1 MQDAIFSQIYQAQN
15 VASTPYQAYGLPTVA
30 DLSPLQ
36 QQAATQIQGMQ
47 GQWQPAL
54 TAAAQGTQA
63 LASAPGGSAAA
74 QPYQQQAAGMSAL
87 GAASPYLT
95 AGLANSGAQA
105 AQPYANQQSG
115 LLGAL
120 NYNAPAQALT
130 PYVDQSLASS
140 GLSQANPYLQ
150 QGVATS
156 GMQAA
161 TPYLQQAGQ
170 SGASGIQSY
179 MNPYT
184 SQVTDQIAKL
194 GARNLSEN
202 LLPAVSDSFV
212 RAGQFGGSRM
222 GEFGSRAVRDTQD
235 SILNQQS
242 QALQAGYGQAV
253 NASQA
258 DLSRQAGL
266 ANTAGQLGS
275 AQQQALLSAGQTA
288 GQLGT
293 AQQNAILQGG
303 QAMSSAQQQAL
314 QQALSGAGQY
324 GNMASTMGG
333 LTQQQQ
339 QAMLT
344 AGQTAGNLTAGQ
356 QQLLSG
362 LGSQAGS
369 LTQADIAR
377 QQSGLAQLATMAGQ
391 GQQLGI
397 ADAAALQSAGA
408 TQQAQNQ
415 AQLTAAQQ
423 QFQNEQLYP
432 KQQLDWLNTQVRG
445 MAPIVP
451 TTTTN
456 SGSTTGA
463 TYSASPLS
471 QLATGLA
478 AGAGLYNLGK

>member
-1 MQDAIFSQIYQAQN
+1 
-15 VASTPYQAYGLPTVA
+15 
-30 DLSPLQ
+30 
-36 QQAATQIQGMQ
+36 
-47 GQWQPAL
+47 
-54 TAAAQGTQA
+54 
-63 LASAPGGSAAA
+63 
-74 QPYQQQAAGMSAL
+74 
-87 GAASPYLT
+87 
-95 AGLANSGAQA
+95 
-105 AQPYANQQSG
+105 
-115 LLGAL
+115 
-120 NYNAPAQALT
+120 
-130 PYVDQSLASS
+130 
-140 GLSQANPYLQ
+140 
-150 QGVATS
+150 
-156 GMQAA
+156 MQAA